1 MDKNLFWT
9 KVRKVVINKYFITV
23 TLFAIILIFIGD
35 HSLIQYAKRARK
47 IRSIERQIE
56 VTNKQILEAESDL
69 RTLQNPDSLERF
81 AREKYLMHTKNEDV
95 YLVD

>member
-1 MDKNLFWT
+1 MVSINQT
-9 KVRKVVINKYFITV
+9 KIFIKACEQD
-23 TLFAIILIFIGD
+23 LSKSCYIILIFIGD

-56 VTNKQILEAESDL
+56 VTNKPILEAESDL